1 MLIYKHKNTL
11 TKILT
16 RITVKYFRKAAASP
30 GGEALGGRGFFRFE
44 FMTLLMTPVIV
55 LGLALAGL
63 PALAAPPR
71 EVVHTWKRLYYGKLD
86 GKESLL
92 FAARFDRAKP
102 ALGDMDGDGDLDLFI
117 GRGDGRVMYFENQGS
132 KKTPVW
138 RLLNDSISAQDRK
151 TRAGEETFHTLDVG
165 TNSAPTLVDMDGD
178 GDLDLLVG
186 SASGKVFYYVNQGN
200 RFLANFRLENPDFL
214 GKSLGLNLTVKF
226 PDLNGDG
233 LPDLSAGNEAGEF
246 FIALNQ
252 GTRSEPR
259 YCLQSKK
266 SLHCLSVLTR
276 LGQLEPADNAVP
288 EWVDW
293 DLDGDL
299 DLMVGKSDGTMAFY
313 RNIGNARSG
322 NWELAQNRFRIF
334 DVGGFAAPLFADVTG
349 DGQMDL
355 LLAGD
360 KEEVALYTRRPDR
373 KLPLWLTDK
382 NILQVR
388 RLGGFQT
395 RIRPTAGDLDG
406 DGDADLILG
415 TRSGQL
421 IRYLNVSQRGEL
433 AFKRVPGL
441 LLPTPQRTFSAPA
454 LADLDG
460 DGDLDLLVGNREG
473 RLEWIENTGT
483 PKKAKW
489 RFRSLFFSKVD
500 VGTLSVPFA
509 ADLDGDG
516 DIDLLV
522 GNSIGNVVYYENVG
536 GKKTPRMTLRNL
548 NFGGFK
554 GITTTSPA
562 LFHWDPKSGA
572 DLVVGNRNGWLLPA
586 VRNPEEKVNSPKAYV
601 PQDPWLGL
609 KAYEYSAPLFVNLS
623 GNSGPDLL
631 VGTGS
636 GALLYWQYEGS
647 MDARK
652 MAAVEKPGRSN
663 IVGGDTVST
672 TTPVSLAGLEPDG
685 AEIKSPSNTIDPI
698 APPPK
703 AVPLPL
709 EPVFKYERSPLETL
723 KLGRSSKPAFFDY
736 NGDGRPDL
744 VVGTRDGRLVLLI
757 NHLSGGKTA
766 WAKITDR
773 FANYRG
779 GRNAA
784 PAFGDLDGDG
794 DLDLVVGTGRGEV
807 LYWENTGAKGK
818 PLFVR
823 REKIFATIGAGEN
836 AVPALL
842 DLDRDG
848 RLDLLV
854 GNLTGKMRYFR
865 QSKTG
870 KLEFSLIAR
879 QFIGLDIGINA
890 APGFSDLTNFKT
902 PYLLLGSDKGAI
914 LVFAATGTSLERSS
928 GWKENKTYLE
938 GLKLP
943 LGSRPALGDIDGDG
957 DLDMVVGSDKG
968 PLFLYRNAAK

>member
-1 MLIYKHKNTL
+1 ML
-11 TKILT
+11 
-16 RITVKYFRKAAASP
+16 
-30 GGEALGGRGFFRFE
+30 
-44 FMTLLMTPVIV
+44 TPVMV
-55 LGLALAGL
+55 LGLLLTGL

-71 EVVHTWKRLYYGKLD
+71 DVVHTWKRLYYGKLD

-102 ALGDMDGDGDLDLFI
+102 ALGDMDADGDLDLFI

-132 KKTPVW
+132 KTAPNW
-138 RLLNDSISAQDRK
+138 RLLNDSISGQDRK
-151 TRAGEETFHTLDVG
+151 TRAGEETFHTIDVG
-165 TNSAPTLVDMDGD
+165 TNAAPTLVDMDGD

-186 SASGKVFYYVNQGN
+186 SASGKVSYYVNQGN

-214 GKSLGLNLTVKF
+214 GGSLGLNLAVKF

-259 YCLQSKK
+259 YCLKPKK

-293 DLDGDL
+293 DRDGDL
-299 DLMVGKSDGTMAFY
+299 DLMVGKSDGTVAYY

-322 NWELAQNRFRIF
+322 NWELARQRFRIL
-334 DVGGFAAPLFADVTG
+334 DSGGFAAPLFADVNG
-349 DGQMDL
+349 DGQTDL

-360 KEEVALYTRRPDR
+360 KEEVALYTRRPGR

-395 RIRPTAGDLDG
+395 RLRAAAGDLNG
-406 DGDADLILG
+406 DGHADLILG

-421 IRYLNVSQRGEL
+421 IRYLNVGKGGEL

-460 DGDLDLLVGNREG
+460 DGDLDLLVGGREG
-473 RLEWIENTGT
+473 RLEWIENTGS
-483 PKKAKW
+483 PKQAKW

-516 DIDLLV
+516 DPDLLV
-522 GNSIGNVVYYENVG
+522 GNSIGNVVHYENVG
-536 GKKTPRMTLRNL
+536 GKKTPRMTLRNVS
-548 NFGGFK
+548 FGGFK
-554 GITTTSPA
+554 GVTTTSPA
-562 LFHWDPKSGA
+562 LFHWDPKSEA

-586 VRNPEEKVNSPKAYV
+586 VRNPGEKLNSAKAYLA
-601 PQDPWLGL
+601 QSPWQGL
-609 KAYEYSAPLFVNLS
+609 KASEYSAPLFVNLS
-623 GNSGPDLL
+623 GNPGPDLL

-647 MDARK
+647 MDAQK
-652 MAAVEKPGRSN
+652 MAAVDKPGRSN
-663 IVGGDTVST
+663 IVGNTVST
-672 TTPVSLAGLEPDG
+672 TEPISLAGIETNG
-685 AEIKSPSNTIDPI
+685 ADNKSPSTTSDPTRK
-698 APPPK
+698 PPK

-709 EPVFKYERSPLETL
+709 EPLFKYERSPLETL
-723 KLGRSSKPAFFDY
+723 KPGRSSKPAFFDY

-807 LYWENTGAKGK
+807 LYWENTGGKGK

-823 REKIFATIGAGEN
+823 REKLLTAIHAGEN

-854 GNLTGKMRYFR
+854 GNLTGRMRYYR

-914 LVFAATGTSLERSS
+914 LVFAATKTSLERSS
-928 GWKENKTYLE
+928 GWKENKTYLQ
-938 GLKLP
+938 GLTLP
-943 LGSRPALGDIDGDG
+943 PGSRPALGDLDGDG
-957 DLDMVVGSDKG
+957 DVDMVVGSDKG
-968 PLFLYRNAAK
+968 PMFLFLNHAK

>member
-1 MLIYKHKNTL
+1 MTCATVTPLTIIPPTMRLSTRGVPKAFRGRLFRLAML
-11 TKILT
+11 
-16 RITVKYFRKAAASP
+16 
-30 GGEALGGRGFFRFE
+30 
-44 FMTLLMTPVIV
+44 TPVMV
-55 LGLALAGL
+55 LGLLLTGL

-71 EVVHTWKRLYYGKLD
+71 DVVHTWKRLYYGKLD

-102 ALGDMDGDGDLDLFI
+102 ALGDMDADGDLDLFI

-132 KKTPVW
+132 KTAPNW
-138 RLLNDSISAQDRK
+138 RLLNDSISGQDRK
-151 TRAGEETFHTLDVG
+151 TRAGEETFHTIDVG
-165 TNSAPTLVDMDGD
+165 TNAAPTLVDMDGD

-186 SASGKVFYYVNQGN
+186 SASGKVSYYVNQGN

-214 GKSLGLNLTVKF
+214 GGSLGLNLAVKF

-259 YCLQSKK
+259 YCLKPKK

-293 DLDGDL
+293 DRDGDL
-299 DLMVGKSDGTMAFY
+299 DLMVGKSDGTVAYY

-322 NWELAQNRFRIF
+322 NWELARQRFRIL
-334 DVGGFAAPLFADVTG
+334 DSGGFAAPLFADVNG
-349 DGQMDL
+349 DGQTDL

-360 KEEVALYTRRPDR
+360 KEEVALYTRRPGR

-395 RIRPTAGDLDG
+395 RLRAAAGDLNG
-406 DGDADLILG
+406 DGHADLILG

-421 IRYLNVSQRGEL
+421 IRYLNVGKGGEL

-460 DGDLDLLVGNREG
+460 DGDLDLLVGGREG
-473 RLEWIENTGT
+473 RLEWIENTGS
-483 PKKAKW
+483 PKQAKW

-516 DIDLLV
+516 DPDLLV
-522 GNSIGNVVYYENVG
+522 GNSIGNVVHYENVG
-536 GKKTPRMTLRNL
+536 GKKTPRMTLRNVS
-548 NFGGFK
+548 FGGFK
-554 GITTTSPA
+554 GVTTTSPA
-562 LFHWDPKSGA
+562 LFHWDPKSEA

-586 VRNPEEKVNSPKAYV
+586 VRNPGEKLNSAKAYLA
-601 PQDPWLGL
+601 QSPWQGL
-609 KAYEYSAPLFVNLS
+609 KASEYSAPLFVNLS
-623 GNSGPDLL
+623 GNPGPDLL

-647 MDARK
+647 MDAQK
-652 MAAVEKPGRSN
+652 MAAVDKPGRSN
-663 IVGGDTVST
+663 IVGNTVST
-672 TTPVSLAGLEPDG
+672 TEPISLAGIETNG
-685 AEIKSPSNTIDPI
+685 ADNKSPSTTSDPTRK
-698 APPPK
+698 PPK

-709 EPVFKYERSPLETL
+709 EPLFKYERSPLETL
-723 KLGRSSKPAFFDY
+723 KPGRSSKPAFFDY

-807 LYWENTGAKGK
+807 LYWENTGGKGK

-823 REKIFATIGAGEN
+823 REKLLTAIHAGEN

-854 GNLTGKMRYFR
+854 GNLTGRMRYYR

-914 LVFAATGTSLERSS
+914 LVFAATKTSLERSS
-928 GWKENKTYLE
+928 GWKENKTYLQ
-938 GLKLP
+938 GLTLP
-943 LGSRPALGDIDGDG
+943 PGSRPALGDLDGDG
-957 DLDMVVGSDKG
+957 DVDMVVGSDKG
-968 PLFLYRNAAK
+968 PMFLFLNHAK